1 MIKVLKQLLKIL
13 ELEINPESQQK
24 IFDRHRRSL
33 DWEETEKLPLVITF
47 PFPDISEFR
56 PFPHH
61 EALQNPEKMLFNELV
76 HAFDTSI
83 LLHHEIGDD
92 LPFTIRANYGTVI
105 IPSLFGGRV
114 EQRGENPPWVRHY
127 EVTDQLKAIFDKDPV
142 DFSHGYAARVVNTY
156 RFYDHVFSD
165 FPNLKQ
171 CIKIV
176 LPDLQGP
183 LDSLELLCGSNIY
196 SDFIIDPELAGKGL
210 SLMAKAQVGLAKY
223 LLQFTSDYHQN
234 FSHQHATLIKGNIL
248 IRNDSAIMISPEMY
262 TGQVA
267 AYDEFV
273 LKGMRGGGV
282 HSCGRI
288 DFNIP
293 EIFRLNSIKCFDFGQ
308 SYLNDLDSVYSIAK
322 ERKIALIRIRVQRD
336 ELLSGAIKE
345 RFPTGL
351 SLVYNA
357 GSFEEA
363 RSVSKLYNNSYNV

>member
-1 MIKVLKQLLKIL
+1 
-13 ELEINPESQQK
+13 
-24 IFDRHRRSL
+24 
-33 DWEETEKLPLVITF
+33 
-47 PFPDISEFR
+47 
-56 PFPHH
+56 
-61 EALQNPEKMLFNELV
+61 
-76 HAFDTSI
+76 
-83 LLHHEIGDD
+83 
-92 LPFTIRANYGTVI
+92 
-105 IPSLFGGRV
+105 
-114 EQRGENPPWVRHY
+114 
-127 EVTDQLKAIFDKDPV
+127 
-142 DFSHGYAARVVNTY
+142 
-156 RFYDHVFSD
+156 
-165 FPNLKQ
+165 
-171 CIKIV
+171 
-176 LPDLQGP
+176 
-183 LDSLELLCGSNIY
+183 
-196 SDFIIDPELAGKGL
+196 
-210 SLMAKAQVGLAKY
+210 
-223 LLQFTSDYHQN
+223 
-234 FSHQHATLIKGNIL
+234 
-248 IRNDSAIMISPEMY
+248 MISTEMY

-345 RFPTGL
+345 RFPTGV